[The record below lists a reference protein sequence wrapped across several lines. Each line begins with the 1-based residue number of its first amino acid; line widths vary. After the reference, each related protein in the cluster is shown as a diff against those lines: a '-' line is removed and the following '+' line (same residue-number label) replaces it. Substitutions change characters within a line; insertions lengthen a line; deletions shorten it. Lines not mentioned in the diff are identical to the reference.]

1 MDTRM
6 EGTGCPPCSSAP
18 NLPANPSP
26 APASAPAYTTQKPPE
41 KKPFRLE
48 KGERA
53 AALLCLL
60 MGIAYVRLLLDPPEL
75 LRSWGAWNHW
85 LLAVLLVCFFAC
97 MEISARLC
105 RIPCPRESW
114 FWAAVMLAQPV
125 GCGLFENYALSLFP
139 ALFSHLAAAQW
150 ALVRC
155 GGAAAL
161 PVGALLPLDLVR
173 GWFGIPFA
181 NFHRLFQAIF
191 YGAGK
196 KLPKPKSKGV
206 WWGLLGA
213 VCALPVMI
221 WAFSTL
227 VSADAAFQHLAGSV
241 QDWLAMFSL
250 PAFLADALNPGWL
263 LLELFFACWFYGL
276 FYGSKH
282 LKENTNRITDREIYD
297 TFDKM
302 RLLPRQTPLVAL
314 AMLCGLYLVF
324 FLSQLGYL
332 TAGFAGVLPE
342 EYTAAEYARR
352 GFFEMLQIALVNLSV
367 LAAAAKLSRTPLRQ
381 SRGLR
386 GLGIA
391 LCASNLLFAAIAF
404 SKLWLYISRFG
415 LTSMRV
421 LAGYAIAVVAIWSVL
436 AIASLLRPF
445 GAVVW
450 GIRLAAVL
458 FCLLCLC
465 NIDGLILATQQRAA
479 QEYQTT
485 ETGDFYSNYF
495 MD

>member
-1 MDTRM
+1 
-6 EGTGCPPCSSAP
+6 
-18 NLPANPSP
+18 
-26 APASAPAYTTQKPPE
+26 
-41 KKPFRLE
+41 
-48 KGERA
+48 
-53 AALLCLL
+53 
-60 MGIAYVRLLLDPPEL
+60 
-75 LRSWGAWNHW
+75 
-85 LLAVLLVCFFAC
+85 
-97 MEISARLC
+97 
-105 RIPCPRESW
+105 
-114 FWAAVMLAQPV
+114 
-125 GCGLFENYALSLFP
+125 
-139 ALFSHLAAAQW
+139 
-150 ALVRC
+150 
-155 GGAAAL
+155 
-161 PVGALLPLDLVR
+161 
-173 GWFGIPFA
+173 
-181 NFHRLFQAIF
+181 
-191 YGAGK
+191 
-196 KLPKPKSKGV
+196 
-206 WWGLLGA
+206 
-213 VCALPVMI
+213 
-221 WAFSTL
+221 
-227 VSADAAFQHLAGSV
+227 
-241 QDWLAMFSL
+241 
-250 PAFLADALNPGWL
+250 
-263 LLELFFACWFYGL
+263 
-276 FYGSKH
+276 
-282 LKENTNRITDREIYD
+282 
-297 TFDKM
+297 M

-367 LAAAAKLSRTPLRQ
+367 LAAAAKLSRTPLRR